1 MGWESPS
8 EYPSH
13 LWTLAVI
20 EAEEV
25 RALVGSDVK
34 LSCVYPG
41 TDRFDLDDLF
51 VYWQVSES
59 NAVVTYYLP
68 ENSSTGLE
76 DSHYK
81 NRAHLSLDSMQ
92 QGDFSLHLR
101 NVTPQDE
108 QKFKCLVFRK
118 SLELGRIL
126 EAVVTL
132 HVAANY
138 SMPVVST
145 PSRPSA
151 EQELTFTCVSTDG
164 YPRPSV
170 YWINKTDNSQLDKAL
185 HNDTVSLNQRGL
197 YDVVSVLRIPWAP
210 SVNVGCCI
218 ENALLHQNL
227 TGTGEAPAGGCGDW
241 RGPTGTVQWCQKV
254 LAPWKSLLAAASRG
268 SQCVATRNTF
278 HAHSPPAV
286 PGRPSQGP

>member
-1 MGWESPS
+1 MLLSPGLLLLLLS
-8 EYPSH
+8 G
-13 LWTLAVI
+13 LQAVI

-132 HVAANY
+132 HVA
-138 SMPVVST
+138 
-145 PSRPSA
+145 
-151 EQELTFTCVSTDG
+151 DG

-170 YWINKTDNSQLDKAL
+170 YWINKTDNSQLDQAL

-227 TGTGEAPAGGCGDW
+227 TGTETFIGPEAMVTDSPARPHQAGSAA
-241 RGPTGTVQWCQKV
+241 V
-254 LAPWKSLLAAASRG
+254 LSALAVLLAVVIVA
-268 SQCVATRNTF
+268 VATGCLCRTRCPRRSYTGARF
-278 HAHSPPAV
+278 V
-286 PGRPSQGP
+286 R

>member
-1 MGWESPS
+1 M
-8 EYPSH
+8 
-13 LWTLAVI
+13 
-20 EAEEV
+20 
-25 RALVGSDVK
+25 VGSDVK
-34 LSCVYPG
+34 LGCVYPG
-41 TDRFDLDDLF
+41 RNSFDLNDLF
-51 VYWQVSES
+51 VYWQVSGS

-68 ENSSTGLE
+68 ENSSTGRE

-81 NRAHLSLDSMQ
+81 NRAHLSLDSMKR
-92 QGDFSLHLR
+92 GDFSLHLR

-108 QKFKCLVFRK
+108 QTFKCLVFRK

-126 EAVVTL
+126 EAMVTL

-145 PSRPSA
+145 PSGPSA
-151 EQELTFTCVSTDG
+151 DQELTFTCVSTDG

-170 YWINKTDNSQLDKAL
+170 YWINKTDNSQLDRAL

-197 YDVVSVLRIPWAP
+197 YDVVSILRIPWVP

-227 TGTGEAPAGGCGDW
+227 TGTETFTGLEVMVTENPVHPHKERRTAVFSTLAILLVTVAVAGVWLCRTRCPRHSYAGAKVVQPEEE
-241 RGPTGTVQWCQKV
+241 PTDHV
-254 LAPWKSLLAAASRG
+254 
-268 SQCVATRNTF
+268 
-278 HAHSPPAV
+278 
-286 PGRPSQGP
+286 